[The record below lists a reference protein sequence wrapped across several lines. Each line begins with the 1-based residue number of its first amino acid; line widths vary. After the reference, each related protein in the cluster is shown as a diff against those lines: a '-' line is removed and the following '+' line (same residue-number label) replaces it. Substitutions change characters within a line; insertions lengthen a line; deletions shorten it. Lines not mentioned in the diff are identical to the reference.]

1 MVTVGTIL
9 AIVAVVLVI
18 VLLYKWPDI
27 FGRTHN
33 EYFENPHHGAP
44 PPNAPPVPSVPNTNT
59 LPISSMSQ
67 ANLLQA
73 VAVPDIKSLEG
84 FQNSPQQRPANPI
97 AGFND
102 GNGQAYNNQ
111 IWDGGVGNGYG
122 SNRAA
127 QTMAF
132 SSGPLAGTRAGA
144 GPLLTPNTVP
154 AVANTSVTIPRP
166 IPTPAQ
172 VVATPAFSTTGN
184 PVLNTGP
191 IVVGD
196 ISVTPSSREE
206 NLSTPAFTVSESLVD
221 QNAINMLKTNLAS
234 GGQYTVNVTS
244 NIPNLSYSFP
254 LLTVSDVADSANRT
268 YAFTFGNNTMAKQG
282 TVFYGA
288 RTLTIEVVQTA
299 PLPTTAP
306 NAPVPPSSQPNPT
319 PSAVLSGTQF
329 TVATCKNL
337 GYPSLDNN
345 KRLFSLND
353 CNTLSGIWKATGE
366 CLYPQG
372 GSWSTLCNTNNPPK
386 LQEHSNPN
394 ILIRTPLLTVGDVK
408 TGPYITA
415 IETAYPAFI
424 INATVV
430 DPTVI
435 NKIKTNL
442 ASLAKYMVIVTG
454 DAPGLL
460 YSFALEQV
468 TDSIDPSNNYTFA
481 YTFMNHNQKQNVSM
495 KNAKK
500 LSLQVIQFGPLPS
513 TAPNAQLATHPLPTP
528 PNNISSE
535 PPSTQNSILPK
546 TTTVSPTNPYQ
557 FTSQSSI
564 VDAHTLA
571 NKIRNAEIMIKAF
584 PT

>member
-1 MVTVGTIL
+1 MVTVGLIL
-9 AIVAVVLVI
+9 AVVAVVLVI

-44 PPNAPPVPSVPNTNT
+44 PPNAPPVPGTTTT
-59 LPISSMSQ
+59 LPINSMSQ

-73 VAVPDIKSLEG
+73 IAVPDIKSLEG

-102 GNGQAYNNQ
+102 GNGNANNNQ

-127 QTMAF
+127 QAMAF
-132 SSGPLAGTRAGA
+132 TSGPLAGTRAGA

-154 AVANTSVTIPRP
+154 AVADTSATIPRP
-166 IPTPAQ
+166 IPPSAPNQ
-172 VVATPAFSTTGN
+172 VVSTPAFSTTGT

-191 IVVGD
+191 VVVGD
-196 ISVTPSSREE
+196 ISVTPSAREE

-221 QNAINMLKTNLAS
+221 HNAINKLKTNLAS
-234 GGQYTVNVTS
+234 GGHYTVNVTS
-244 NIPNLSYSFP
+244 NLPNVSYSFP
-254 LLTVSDVADSANRT
+254 LLTISDVADSANRT
-268 YAFTFGNNTMAKQG
+268 YAFRFGNNTMAKQG

-288 RTLTIEVVQTA
+288 KTLGIQVVQTA
-299 PLPTTAP
+299 PLPMTAP
-306 NAPVPPSSQPNPT
+306 NAPAPPVSRQQQP

-329 TVATCKNL
+329 TVATCKTL

-386 LQEHSNPN
+386 IKENANPN

-408 TGPYITA
+408 TGPYITE

-424 INATVV
+424 INSTVV
-430 DPTVI
+430 DPAVI

-442 ASLAKYMVIVTG
+442 ASMTKYMVIVTG

-460 YSFALEQV
+460 CSFALEQIS
-468 TDSIDPSNNYTFA
+468 DSIGQADNYTFA
-481 YTFMNHNQKQNVSM
+481 YTFMNHTLKRSVSM

-500 LSLQVIQFGPLPS
+500 MSLQVIQLGPLPPS
-513 TAPNAQLATHPLPTP
+513 APNAQLATHPLPTP
-528 PNNISSE
+528 PNNISSQ
-535 PPSTQNSILPK
+535 PPSTANSILPK
-546 TTTVSPTNPYQ
+546 TTTVSPINPYQ